1 MSGVRGFPGRGR
13 RKFLRLFFPA
23 RYRILGH
30 EPPGWCYPVCL
41 STFSHLLIVISSSSY
56 SSLVSVNTKIKGK
69 NSSPPPRI
77 YVRTYVCMYV
87 CVSARARARA
97 RVCVYNIIY
106 INMRLLHA
114 SHLGKVG
121 LYVGFHV
128 LWRIEHPRKTCLC
141 TRGTAR
147 HLLA

>member
-1 MSGVRGFPGRGR
+1 MGLGDWDG
-13 RKFLRLFFPA
+13 KFLRLFFPA

-77 YVRTYVCMYV
+77 YVRMYVCMYV
-87 CVSARARARA
+87 CVC
-97 RVCVYNIIY
+97 VCVDVPGILSMYLFVFMCVSIY
-106 INMRLLHA
+106 ACMYACMYVCVHVRMYVCMYVWMYACMHA
-114 SHLGKVG
+114 CM
-121 LYVGFHV
+121 HV
-128 LWRIEHPRKTCLC
+128 CM
-141 TRGTAR
+141 
-147 HLLA
+147 